1 MKTQNISKLALWLCM
16 GIAVVILIC
25 FFAIGFDNINDEG
38 QPEPQFTNILIYA
51 IYAYVAVL
59 AVLTIWNAV
68 QAVFKYKDGG
78 LTKVFL
84 YCGGSLIL
92 YFLFRYVICGGQEV
106 PEGAEYT
113 ATDMATADAY
123 IWTIGILFLVAVVAC
138 VICATG
144 ILSKSAI
151 KK

>member
-51 IYAYVAVL
+51 MYAYVVVL
-59 AVLTIWNAV
+59 AGLTIWNLV
-68 QAVFKYKDGG
+68 LSVIKYKDGG
-78 LTKVFL
+78 LKNVIL
-84 YCGGSLIL
+84 YCGGSLVVYL
-92 YFLFRYVICGGQEV
+92 LFRYAICGGQEV
-106 PEGAEYT
+106 PEGVEYT
-113 ATDMATADAY
+113 ATDMAVADAY
-123 IWTIGILFLVAVVAC
+123 IWTIGLLFLVAVVAC